1 VVFMLAGG
9 GLVLFGLGVMVMS
22 PRMTILTWIRLMTVL
37 SWMLL
42 VSGGL
47 IVLIPR
53 FFSFKTIVGA
63 NICAVAICCVATA
76 IAFRVELWVAKWEA
90 R

>member
-1 VVFMLAGG
+1 
-9 GLVLFGLGVMVMS
+9 
-22 PRMTILTWIRLMTVL
+22 VL